1 MEAKQN
7 LEALCRVTVRVPPSK
22 VFRRKPRFFTVR
34 GGAPFALTRA
44 NLDNPRQYR
53 YLLRKDYTL

>member
-1 MEAKQN
+1 M
-7 LEALCRVTVRVPPSK
+7 EALCRVTVRVPPSK